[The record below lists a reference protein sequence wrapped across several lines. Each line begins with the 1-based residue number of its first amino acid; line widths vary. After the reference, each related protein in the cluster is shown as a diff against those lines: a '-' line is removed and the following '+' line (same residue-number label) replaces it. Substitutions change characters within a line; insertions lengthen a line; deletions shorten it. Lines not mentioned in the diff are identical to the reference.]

1 LNFCHAF
8 CFPFFFAQR
17 KIAPIYLPNLK
28 SLFEANSAMYIT
40 PRVFGFQGILLVMNN
55 ESELPPTILVIF
67 GITGDL
73 SHRYL
78 LPALKKVDLAKKLHN
93 DFKIIGVSRR
103 EISTEDLFREN
114 EQGLEKY
121 TEVLQMDLENPK
133 SYEKLKQKI
142 ERLSAEFTVTPEIIY
157 YLSVP
162 PAGVLQIISSLGE
175 GGLNSRNTKLLLEKP
190 FGVDLES
197 AEELIAQ
204 THKHFPEKQVYRIDH
219 YLAKEMAQNI
229 VVFLGSNTLFRGVW
243 NNQFIEKIEI
253 DASEKISIEGR
264 ANFYDSTGALR
275 DLVQSHLLQLA
286 ALTLMEPCSNI
297 FDFEEIPLRRL
308 KALQALKLKT
318 ESTVRAQYEG
328 YENEVNN
335 PGSATE
341 TFVSL
346 IVGSTSSRWEG
357 VPIRLTTGK
366 NLKEKLTQICVHFK
380 KTEATE
386 ENLLILRI
394 QPNEAIV
401 IQLWVKQPGY
411 ERKLQKIP
419 HEFTYDKHFD
429 NLPDAYEQVLVDAM
443 QSNHSLFASSDEV
456 LESWRI
462 LQPVQSKWEMG
473 SDDLIKYQPGSTINE
488 ILENK

>member
-1 LNFCHAF
+1 
-8 CFPFFFAQR
+8 
-17 KIAPIYLPNLK
+17 
-28 SLFEANSAMYIT
+28 
-40 PRVFGFQGILLVMNN
+40 MNN
-55 ESELPPTILVIF
+55 ESGLPPTVLIIF

-78 LPALKKVDLAKKLHN
+78 LPALKQVEASEKLHKH
-93 DFKIIGVSRR
+93 FKIIGVSRR
-103 EISTEDLFREN
+103 DISVDNLFREN
-114 EQGLEKY
+114 ERGLEKY
-121 TEVLQMDLENPK
+121 TDVLQMDLESLE
-133 SYEKLKQKI
+133 SYENLKKKI
-142 ERLSAEFTVTPEIIY
+142 SEVSAEFSTTPEVIY

-162 PAGVLQIISSLGE
+162 PAGVLPIIRNLGE
-175 GGLNSRNTKLLLEKP
+175 SGLNSPNAKLLLEKP

-197 AEELIAQ
+197 ANELILE
-204 THKHFPEKQVYRIDH
+204 TEKHFPEKQVYRIDH

-229 VVFLGSNTLFRGVW
+229 VVFLGSNTLFRSVW

-253 DASEKISIEGR
+253 EASEKISIEGR
-264 ANFYDSTGALR
+264 TNFYDSTGALR
-275 DLVQSHLLQLA
+275 DLVQSHLMQL
-286 ALTLMEPCSNI
+286 
-297 FDFEEIPLRRL
+297 DFEELPLRRL
-308 KALQALKLKT
+308 KALKALSLKT
-318 ESTVRAQYEG
+318 ENSVRAQYEG
-328 YENEVNN
+328 YENEVGN

-346 IVGSTSSRWEG
+346 MVESTDSRWQG
-357 VPIRLTTGK
+357 VPIMLTTGK

-394 QPNEAIV
+394 QPNEAII

-443 QSNHSLFASSDEV
+443 QSNRSLFASSNEV

-462 LQPVQSKWEMG
+462 LQPVQSKWAMG
-473 SDDLIKYQPGSTINE
+473 SDELIKYKPGSTIDE

>member
-1 LNFCHAF
+1 
-8 CFPFFFAQR
+8 
-17 KIAPIYLPNLK
+17 
-28 SLFEANSAMYIT
+28 
-40 PRVFGFQGILLVMNN
+40 MNN

-78 LPALKKVDLAKKLHN
+78 LPALKQVEATEKLHEH
-93 DFKIIGVSRR
+93 FKIIGVSRR
-103 EISTEDLFREN
+103 EISIDSLFREN
-114 EQGLEKY
+114 ERGLEKY
-121 TEVLQMDLENPK
+121 TDVLQMNLESLESFEN
-133 SYEKLKQKI
+133 LKKKI
-142 ERLSAEFTVTPEIIY
+142 SQVSSEFSTTPEVIY

-162 PAGVLQIISSLGE
+162 PAGVLQIIRNLGE
-175 GGLNSRNTKLLLEKP
+175 AGLNSDNAKLLLEKP

-204 THKHFPEKQVYRIDH
+204 TQKHFPEKQVYRIDH

-229 VVFLGSNTLFRGVW
+229 VVFLGSNTLFRSVW
-243 NNQFIEKIEI
+243 NSQFIEKIEI

-297 FDFEEIPLRRL
+297 FDFEELPLRRL
-308 KALQALKLKT
+308 KALQALNIKT
-318 ESTVRAQYEG
+318 EESVRGQYEG
-328 YENEVNN
+328 YENEVGN

-346 IVGSTSSRWEG
+346 IVESMDSRWQG

-429 NLPDAYEQVLVDAM
+429 NMPDAYEQVLVDAM
-443 QSNHSLFASSDEV
+443 QSNHSLFASSNEV

-473 SDDLIKYQPGSTINE
+473 GDDLITYQPGSTINE
-488 ILENK
+488 TLENK

>member
-1 LNFCHAF
+1 
-8 CFPFFFAQR
+8 
-17 KIAPIYLPNLK
+17 
-28 SLFEANSAMYIT
+28 
-40 PRVFGFQGILLVMNN
+40 MNN
-55 ESELPPTILVIF
+55 ESVLPPTVLIIF

-78 LPALKKVDLAKKLHN
+78 LPALKQVEASEKLHKN
-93 DFKIIGVSRR
+93 FKIIGVSRR
-103 EISTEDLFREN
+103 DISVDSLFREN
-114 EQGLEKY
+114 ERGLEKH
-121 TEVLQMDLENPK
+121 TDVLQMDLESLE
-133 SYEKLKQKI
+133 SYNNLKKKI
-142 ERLSAEFTVTPEIIY
+142 SDVSAGFSTTPEVIY

-162 PAGVLQIISSLGE
+162 PAAVLPIIRNLGE
-175 GGLNSRNTKLLLEKP
+175 SGLNPPNAKLLLEKP

-197 AEELIAQ
+197 AKELISETQ
-204 THKHFPEKQVYRIDH
+204 KHFPEKQVYRIDH

-229 VVFLGSNTLFRGVW
+229 VVFLGSNTLFRSVW
-243 NNQFIEKIEI
+243 NSLFIEKIEI
-253 DASEKISIEGR
+253 EAAEKIGIEGR
-264 ANFYDSTGALR
+264 SNFYDSTGALR

-297 FDFEEIPLRRL
+297 FDFDELPLRRL

-318 ESTVRAQYEG
+318 EESVRGQYEG
-328 YENEVNN
+328 YENEVGN
-335 PGSATE
+335 PGSVTE

-346 IVGSTSSRWEG
+346 LVESTDSRWKG

-401 IQLWVKQPGY
+401 IQLWIKQPGY

-419 HEFTYDKHFD
+419 HEFTYNKHFD

-462 LQPVQSKWEMG
+462 LQPVQSDWAMG
-473 SDDLIKYQPGSTINE
+473 SDVLIKYQPGSTINE

>member
-1 LNFCHAF
+1 
-8 CFPFFFAQR
+8 
-17 KIAPIYLPNLK
+17 
-28 SLFEANSAMYIT
+28 
-40 PRVFGFQGILLVMNN
+40 MNN

-78 LPALKKVDLAKKLHN
+78 LPALKQVEATEKLHEH
-93 DFKIIGVSRR
+93 FKIIGVSRR
-103 EISTEDLFREN
+103 EISIDSLFREN
-114 EQGLEKY
+114 ERGLEKY
-121 TEVLQMDLENPK
+121 TDVLQMNLESLESFEN
-133 SYEKLKQKI
+133 LKKKI
-142 ERLSAEFTVTPEIIY
+142 SQVSSEFSTTPEVIY

-162 PAGVLQIISSLGE
+162 PAGVLQIIRNLGE
-175 GGLNSRNTKLLLEKP
+175 AGLNSDNAKLLLEKP

-204 THKHFPEKQVYRIDH
+204 TQKHFPEKQVYRIDH

-229 VVFLGSNTLFRGVW
+229 VVFLGSNTLFRSVW
-243 NNQFIEKIEI
+243 NSQFIEKIEI

-297 FDFEEIPLRRL
+297 FDFEELPPRRL
-308 KALQALKLKT
+308 KALQALNINT
-318 ESTVRAQYEG
+318 EVSVRGQYEG
-328 YENEVNN
+328 YENEVGN

-346 IVGSTSSRWEG
+346 IVESTDSRWQG

-443 QSNHSLFASSDEV
+443 QSNHSLFASSNEV

-473 SDDLIKYQPGSTINE
+473 GDDLITYQPGSTINE
-488 ILENK
+488 TLENK